1 MVLHG
6 SISFYMVLHG
16 FDVVYML
23 FYCVFCCFIRSYH
36 FRIFARSETQKLDP
50 AQESWIWLRKAGSGS
65 GKLDLAQKSWI
76 WLRKTGCGL
85 LDLLHFMMLLLYKI
99 LSFLHF
105 CWIRLIICLNIG
117 LTI

>member
-1 MVLHG
+1 
-6 SISFYMVLHG
+6 MVLHG

-76 WLRKTGCGL
+76 WLGKAGSGSGK
-85 LDLLHFMMLLLYKI
+85 LDVA
-99 LSFLHF
+99 
-105 CWIRLIICLNIG
+105 C
-117 LTI
+117 